1 MTPSDEENTLPSEPA
16 PLTEELA
23 DLAFDIVEPF
33 DAIGDAVTTIVDNI
47 TS

>member
-1 MTPSDEENTLPSEPA
+1 MTPSDEESALPSEPA

-23 DLAFDIVEPF
+23 DIAFDIVEPF
-33 DAIGDAVTTIVDNI
+33 EAIGDVVATIVDNI

>member
-1 MTPSDEENTLPSEPA
+1 MKPNDENQLPPEPA
-16 PLTEELA
+16 PITEELA

-33 DAIGDAVTTIVDNI
+33 EVIGDAISTIVDNI